1 MTWIVHV
8 GGLGW
13 SGSGAILDAL
23 LDTDRFR
30 SLKGKTTSVSE
41 SRLFSGRPTLP
52 SAIAGMT
59 ALSGDDVL
67 ALWTAR
73 ERVPEGAVLAAPVRR
88 LLERSPSSTA
98 STTRSFVSSRMH
110 RCVRPRR
117 RPLAC

>member
-59 ALSGDDVL
+59 ALSGDNDATM
-67 ALWTAR
+67 ALR
-73 ERVPEGAVLAAPVRR
+73 AAEQPAA
-88 LLERSPSSTA
+88 TG
-98 STTRSFVSSRMH
+98 M
-110 RCVRPRR
+110 
-117 RPLAC
+117 